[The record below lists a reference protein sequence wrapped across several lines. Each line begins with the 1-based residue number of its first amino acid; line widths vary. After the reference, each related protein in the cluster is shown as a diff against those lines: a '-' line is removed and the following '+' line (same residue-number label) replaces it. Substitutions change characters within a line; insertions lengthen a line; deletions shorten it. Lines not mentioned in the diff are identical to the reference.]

1 MFGLLRR
8 RDFALVWTASLI
20 SATGDWV
27 LFIGLPIYVYQL
39 TGSTLATSAMFVAEL
54 VPQIALASVAGV
66 FVDRWDRRRTMVV
79 ANLLLAVAILPLA
92 FVRSADLVWIVYI
105 VAFTES
111 LLGRF
116 VRPAE
121 AAMLPRLVEK
131 GDLVAANSLGA
142 FASNTARLIGPT
154 LGGIVAGVYGLGAV
168 AALDSA
174 TFLIAAALVAL
185 VRTSGAPERAAL
197 ADASAAAAGRLRTFF
212 REWLDGLALVTRS
225 PTIRVLFALAA
236 LSSLGEGSFGVLFVV
251 WVNRVVGGNALELGW
266 FMTAQAV
273 GGLAGGLVIAR
284 VTRGMTPRQVLGI
297 AGVAFG
303 LLDALLFVSP
313 LVRPEIV
320 LGLVII
326 GVVGIAGVAFMAGFN
341 AILQTSI
348 DDAYRGR
355 VFGAIFATMAV
366 LRLVSTLIAGVLGGI
381 ISPIPLLIAMQS
393 GSYVLLGLVALAL
406 LPHESGRQRDEF
418 VREPASLG

>member
-1 MFGLLRR
+1 MFALLRR

-54 VPQIALASVAGV
+54 VPQIALGSVAGV
-66 FVDRWDRRRTMVV
+66 FVDRWDRKRTMVV
-79 ANLLLAVAILPLA
+79 ANLVLTVALLPLA
-92 FVRSADLVWIVYI
+92 FVRSADLVWIVYV

-111 LLGRF
+111 LLARF
-116 VRPAE
+116 LRPAE

-131 GDLVAANSLGA
+131 RDLVAANSLGA
-142 FASNTARLIGPT
+142 FAANTARLVGPT
-154 LGGIVAGVYGLGAV
+154 VGGIVAGLYGLGAV
-168 AALDSA
+168 AAVDSA
-174 TFLIAAALVAL
+174 TFLIAAALVTL
-185 VRTSGAPERAAL
+185 VRTSGAPDRAAIV
-197 ADASAAAAGRLRTFF
+197 DVSAVAAGRLRAFW
-212 REWLDGLALVTRS
+212 REWVDGLSLVTRS
-225 PTIRVLFALAA
+225 RTIRVLFGLAA

-251 WVNRVVGGNALELGW
+251 WVNRVIGGTALELGW

-273 GGLAGGLVIAR
+273 GGLVGGLVIVR
-284 VTRGMTPRQVLGI
+284 ITRGMSPRQVLGV
-297 AGVAFG
+297 ASVAFG

-313 LVRPEIV
+313 LIRPEIV
-320 LGLVII
+320 VSLVVI
-326 GVVGIAGVAFMAGFN
+326 GIVGIAGVAFMAGFN

-366 LRLVSTLIAGVLGGI
+366 LRLASTVIAGVLGGI
-381 ISPIPLLIAMQS
+381 VSPIPLLIAMQS
-393 GSYVLLGLVALAL
+393 GSYVVLGLAALGL
-406 LPHESGRQRDEF
+406 LPREAGRERENF
-418 VREPASLG
+418 LREPA